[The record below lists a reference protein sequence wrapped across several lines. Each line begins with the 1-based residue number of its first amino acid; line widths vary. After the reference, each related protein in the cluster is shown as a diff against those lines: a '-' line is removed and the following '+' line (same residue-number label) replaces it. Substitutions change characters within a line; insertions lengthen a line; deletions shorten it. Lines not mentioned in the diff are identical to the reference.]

1 VADMFIFCCYTG
13 VGYTEMANLN
23 KSNLQQEVDGNVWIK
38 VYRQKT
44 NRNYEIPLLSK
55 AKSILDKYTT
65 ENKLL
70 PIISNQRFNS
80 YLKEIAEI
88 IGITKNLTHH
98 MGRKT
103 FASTVLLYNDVPM
116 EIVSELLGHSEIG
129 VTQQH
134 YAKVVKEKIGEQMMV
149 LNSKLQ

>member
-1 VADMFIFCCYTG
+1 MFIFCCYTG